1 MVAFH
6 HLPPFHGLPL
16 ADLSTS
22 SLMSSIASSGMLEI
36 CLDLKSTENDGLGW
50 RPGET
55 FLRCF
60 SSLNSSRACA
70 RALETM
76 AKQTACSA
84 GREDIFCSAGML
96 DGGTLRG
103 KE

>member
-1 MVAFH
+1 
-6 HLPPFHGLPL
+6 
-16 ADLSTS
+16 
-22 SLMSSIASSGMLEI
+22 MLEI

-70 RALETM
+70 RALVTM

-84 GREDIFCSAGML
+84 GRADIFCSAGML
-96 DGGTLRG
+96 DGGDVARERITRKHKKYKKTKKG
-103 KE
+103 R